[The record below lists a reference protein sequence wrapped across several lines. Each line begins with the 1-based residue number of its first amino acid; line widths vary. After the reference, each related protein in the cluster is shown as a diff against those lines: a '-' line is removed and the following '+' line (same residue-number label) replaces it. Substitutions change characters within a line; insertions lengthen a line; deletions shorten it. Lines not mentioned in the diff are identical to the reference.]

1 MYHYLI
7 FFLIFL
13 SLILNT
19 SSNQILLGEKGLL
32 EITQTLLL
40 TLGIVLNIHFRKL
53 LLKEFSRWTIY
64 IKTISFLLILYE
76 EISVT
81 TTDLFDFLS
90 KYNHQSKLN
99 LNNATIFK

>member
-64 IKTISFLLILYE
+64 I
-76 EISVT
+76 
-81 TTDLFDFLS
+81 
-90 KYNHQSKLN
+90 
-99 LNNATIFK
+99 